1 MTPNLE
7 VVVDYAKAEYGLHVG
22 IYKCRRIAGSQAYS
36 QHSWRNAAD
45 IYTTSRK
52 RQDAIAADLKEKFGS
67 HIRNVLTWRYNSDHW
82 NHVHVDM
89 WPRGLY
95 TPPCAGGSLRVKHE
109 DGTRGTVFTSDL
121 EGVEIVASMQVED
134 LQEAL
139 NDAGQLGADGRPL
152 NVDGIWG
159 PNSHYAIVG
168 GFTALEAKAGL
179 TEDEVN
185 ALIAQTTLVPGG
197 PR

>member
-1 MTPNLE
+1 MTPNVR
-7 VVVDYAKAEYGLHVG
+7 VVVDYVEDEYGIPIG

-36 QHSWRNAAD
+36 QHSWSNAAD
-45 IYTTSRK
+45 CYSEEK
-52 RQDAIAADLKEKFGS
+52 SFQDHLADDLKSKFGDY
-67 HIRNVLTWRYNSDHW
+67 IRNVLTWRYNSAHW
-82 NHVHVDM
+82 NHIHVDM
-89 WPRGLY
+89 WPKGLY
-95 TPPCAGGSLRVKHE
+95 TPPCAGGALRVKHE

-121 EGVEIVASMQVED
+121 EGVEVVASMQVED

-139 NDAGQLGADGRPL
+139 NDAGQLGADGKPL
-152 NVDGIWG
+152 TVDGIWG
-159 PNSHYAIVG
+159 PNSHYATVG

-197 PR
+197 IR